1 MKSSDKSNPFKIS
14 AVIKTVLFES
24 NIIKGIILKIPKKV
38 RILFV
43 SLNDHGGK
51 EKISIKAMV
60 NINPFQPCISESC
73 IKIKIGLNFYFTLCG
88 ASKGFMKA
96 LREGLKIGIFLA
108 FLVTC
113 RRFFRD

>member
-43 SLNDHGGK
+43 SLNDHRGK

-73 IKIKIGLNFYFTLCG
+73 IKIKIGLNFYFTLYG

>member
-1 MKSSDKSNPFKIS
+1 MISLIPFKIS
-14 AVIKTVLFES
+14 AVIKTVLFGS

-73 IKIKIGLNFYFTLCG
+73 IKIKIGLNFYFTLYG